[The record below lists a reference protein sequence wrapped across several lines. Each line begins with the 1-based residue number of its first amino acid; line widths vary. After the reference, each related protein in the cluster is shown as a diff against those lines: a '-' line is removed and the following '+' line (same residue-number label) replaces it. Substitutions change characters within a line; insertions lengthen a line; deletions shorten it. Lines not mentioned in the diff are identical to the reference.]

1 MSPMPTLT
9 IGHTSP
15 TPVASEAGTEVL
27 PEAGVEARVHAAICA
42 ALMAGKL
49 RPGMPLRER
58 NLAEAFGCTRGAVRK
73 VLARLGAE
81 GKLHLEPNRGAYV
94 PQPSVEDIRQVYSA
108 RRAVEAGIVAT
119 LCGRLSDEQIARL
132 TQHVEAE
139 EAAFHGRQREAS
151 VRLAGGFHV
160 LLAEIVGSADL
171 LAFVQRLIAKTEL
184 YKALYDPAEFIE
196 CAPTEHRALVAA
208 LQTDRLHATIDMMTA
223 HLDDIEKRV
232 VEQAM
237 RAEDVPDVRAI
248 FAASIGQS

>member
-1 MSPMPTLT
+1 MPTMT

-15 TPVASEAGTEVL
+15 TPIAGEAGAEVL
-27 PEAGVEARVHAAICA
+27 PEAGVEARIHAAICA

-108 RRAVEAGIVAT
+108 RRTVEAGIVAT
-119 LCGRLSDEQIARL
+119 LCGRLSGEQIARL
-132 TQHVEAE
+132 AQHVEAE
-139 EAAFHGRQREAS
+139 EAAFHGHQREAS

-160 LLAEIVGSADL
+160 LLAEMVGSADL

-208 LQTDRLHATIDMMTA
+208 LQTDRLHATIDLMTA

-237 RAEDVPDVRAI
+237 RAEDVPDVKAI